1 MLALRTAL
9 FLLFQTVTVV
19 PWGLCCLL
27 IAPLPLHLR
36 YRFTIGWTKM
46 VLWAARVICGRR
58 RPPPSTR
65 PTRSDSL
72 RSDRGARV
80 TDVQGGRMS
89 ADAAARRQSRHRSA
103 HALSASGR

>member
-36 YRFTIGWTKM
+36 
-46 VLWAARVICGRR
+46 
-58 RPPPSTR
+58 
-65 PTRSDSL
+65 
-72 RSDRGARV
+72 
-80 TDVQGGRMS
+80 
-89 ADAAARRQSRHRSA
+89 
-103 HALSASGR
+103 